1 MKTSYEIAT
10 ELMDNIAGAI
20 AVLLY
25 KTLNYNDI
33 DKFTFEN
40 TSRIEEATKKLFEN
54 VCAEF
59 GIDEIDEPEED

>member
-1 MKTSYEIAT
+1 MKISYEIAT
-10 ELMDNIAGAI
+10 ELVESIAEAI
-20 AVLLY
+20 ATLLFE
-25 KTLNYNDI
+25 TLNYNDI

-59 GIDEIDEPEED
+59 GIDEVEEPIEG